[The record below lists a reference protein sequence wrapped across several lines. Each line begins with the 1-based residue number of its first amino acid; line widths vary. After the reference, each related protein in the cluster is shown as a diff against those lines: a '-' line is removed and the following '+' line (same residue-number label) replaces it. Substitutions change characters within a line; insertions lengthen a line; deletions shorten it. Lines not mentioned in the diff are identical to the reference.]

1 MASGDPKI
9 ADDLSS
15 RTDSL
20 KHNPAVGGA
29 PPTKDHP
36 LGGGEP
42 TAEELA
48 TLRHVP
54 GRLPWTAHTIS
65 FVEMCERF
73 SFCGTIAVL
82 QNYIQQPL
90 PKGSVTGAGFKGI
103 SGALGL
109 GQRTATSLTTC
120 SIPHLIPLLL
130 LPQSEL
136 LSRPI

>member
-1 MASGDPKI
+1 MASKDPEI
-9 ADDLSS
+9 ADDLLSGAH
-15 RTDSL
+15 SL
-20 KHNPAVGGA
+20 EHYPAEDALPIKG
-29 PPTKDHP
+29 HP
-36 LGGGEP
+36 LDGGP

-48 TLRHVP
+48 TLRRVP

-73 SFCGTIAVL
+73 SFCGTVAVL

-109 GQRTATSLTTC
+109 GQRAATSLTTC
-120 SIPHLIPLLL
+120 SIPHPIYLLLL
-130 LPQSEL
+130 LPFSGEL
-136 LSRPI
+136 LSRPF